1 MVLERLL
8 HDFHWRGLFPR
19 CSLCA
24 THRAGSLSQS
34 HGAGTESQRA
44 LWLPEVRVKVG
55 LQSRQTLEPLSFP
68 TMPAA
73 PCPGV
78 FSAHSARHGL
88 LEG

>member
-1 MVLERLL
+1 MIFTGVDSSPAAHFVLHTVLA
-8 HDFHWRGLFPR
+8 HYHK
-19 CSLCA
+19 
-24 THRAGSLSQS
+24 S

-55 LQSRQTLEPLSFP
+55 LQPRQTPEPLSFP
-68 TMPAA
+68 TIPAA
-73 PCPGV
+73 PCPDV